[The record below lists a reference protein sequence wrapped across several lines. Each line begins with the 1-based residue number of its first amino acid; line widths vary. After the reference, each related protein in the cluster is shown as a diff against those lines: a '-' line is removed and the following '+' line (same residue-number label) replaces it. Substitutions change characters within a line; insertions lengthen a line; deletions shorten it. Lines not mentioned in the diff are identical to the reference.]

1 MKRLLI
7 VAIASV
13 LAFTAV
19 WGVATPK
26 SRQEVYIEKYS
37 KIAVDEMYRS
47 GIPASI
53 TLAQGLLESAY
64 GYSELAVK
72 GNNHFGIKCHN
83 WKGKGMYYDDDAKGE
98 CFRVYKNPEESYRD
112 HSDFLRYRDRYK
124 FLFEYEITDYKA
136 WAYGLKKAGYA
147 TDPAYPTKLIKLI
160 ETYKLYEY
168 DKGDLPSTE
177 EPEVEPSHKK
187 VETQP
192 AKADKSQKV
201 EKTPKEQEKKV
212 TINKKVEVKEKKRK
226 KAQNKVREIP
236 EPPAVLERPVASEQ
250 FNFTLSRPVYEIN
263 NVPFVYAEDGET
275 YASIA
280 QSNGL
285 FHKEILRFNDLEN
298 DQPLDPGT
306 IVYLAA
312 KKSKAAKNIDKHI
325 AEDGETLRGISQRFG
340 IKLSKLL
347 KINSFTSDYS
357 PREGDEILLR

>member
-1 MKRLLI
+1 M
-7 VAIASV
+7 
-13 LAFTAV
+13 
-19 WGVATPK
+19 
-26 SRQEVYIEKYS
+26 
-37 KIAVDEMYRS
+37 
-47 GIPASI
+47 
-53 TLAQGLLESAY
+53 
-64 GYSELAVK
+64 
-72 GNNHFGIKCHN
+72 
-83 WKGKGMYYDDDAKGE
+83 
-98 CFRVYKNPEESYRD
+98 
-112 HSDFLRYRDRYK
+112 
-124 FLFEYEITDYKA
+124 
-136 WAYGLKKAGYA
+136 
-147 TDPAYPTKLIKLI
+147 
-160 ETYKLYEY
+160 
-168 DKGDLPSTE
+168 
-177 EPEVEPSHKK
+177 
-187 VETQP
+187 
-192 AKADKSQKV
+192 
-201 EKTPKEQEKKV
+201 
-212 TINKKVEVKEKKRK
+212 KEKKRK

-325 AEDGETLRGISQRFG
+325 AENGETLRGISQRFG